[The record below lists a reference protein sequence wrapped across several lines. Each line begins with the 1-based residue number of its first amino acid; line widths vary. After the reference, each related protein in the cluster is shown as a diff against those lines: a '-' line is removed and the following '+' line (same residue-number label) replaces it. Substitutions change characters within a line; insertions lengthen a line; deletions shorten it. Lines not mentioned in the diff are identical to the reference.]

1 MLIFNEI
8 TNEPEETVIHSFE
21 EIVSDSEQ
29 KMGSKEQPVTKGRR
43 NLYFN
48 RCMDPERIKFN
59 KIFESLL
66 CFVLLVLITGCAQKK
81 EQAAGYDSVLNSQFK
96 EPSELSMSKI
106 FYLDSTSLKNPTD
119 IKFDSDSN
127 IYIVEY
133 NSPSIKIFDKSGSF
147 INKFVTE
154 LDSSRISS
162 LNIYKDTLY
171 ISYAKEKRLLKYTK
185 DGKKTGDFSFD
196 SEIPNELEYLSEG
209 DMIGSFRTNL
219 VNKEDMYIGIELK
232 LVDKYFKQIRL
243 ISSFFGSYY
252 SGNIDPEVRTFP
264 FAVDK
269 VNKRICIGIDSDK
282 VYKIHCYDYE
292 MNLRSVI
299 TNTLP
304 VVKFSKEE
312 IETRKITAKKFK
324 MPPLKQE
331 YKPFIESMT
340 FDAKGNLWVRRAS
353 NALIYG
359 TGSAIFDIF
368 NGSGRYQTSVLL
380 KNAERINHVEITDKM
395 IYILDPVGSV
405 LSAFSYDLPSGGVK

>member
-1 MLIFNEI
+1 MLILNEI
-8 TNEPEETVIHSFE
+8 NSETEEPMIRGFE

-29 KMGSKEQPVTKGRR
+29 KIGKKNAVSKGRK
-43 NLYFN
+43 NMYFN
-48 RCMDPERIKFN
+48 RCLDPDKIRFN
-59 KIFESLL
+59 NIFESLL
-66 CFVLLVLITGCAQKK
+66 CFVLLVLITGCAQKT
-81 EQAAGYDSVLNSQFK
+81 EQPAGYDSVLNSQFK
-96 EPSELSMSKI
+96 DPSELSISKA
-106 FYLDSTSLKNPTD
+106 FALDSTVLKNPAD
-119 IKFDSDSN
+119 IKFDSDGD

-133 NSPSIKIFDKSGSF
+133 NSSSIKIFDKSGSF
-147 INKFVTE
+147 KNKFITE

-162 LNIYKDTLY
+162 LNIDRDTLY
-171 ISYAKEKRLLKYTK
+171 IGYAKEKRLLKYTK

-196 SEIPNELEYLSEG
+196 SEIPNELEFLSEG
-209 DMIGSFRTNL
+209 NMIGSFRTNL
-219 VNKEDMYIGIELK
+219 VKKEDLYIGIELK

-252 SGNIDPEVRTFP
+252 SGNIDPEVRIFQ
-264 FAVDK
+264 FAVDR
-269 VNKRICIGIDSDK
+269 VNKKICIGIDSDK

-299 TNTLP
+299 TNPLP

-368 NGSGRYQTSVLL
+368 NGSGRYKTSVLL
-380 KNAERINHVEITDKM
+380 KNAVRFNHVEITDKM

-405 LSAFSYDLPSGGVK
+405 LSVFSYDLPSGGVK

>member
-1 MLIFNEI
+1 MLILNEI
-8 TNEPEETVIHSFE
+8 NSETEEPMIRGFE

-29 KMGSKEQPVTKGRR
+29 KIGKKNAVSKGRK
-43 NLYFN
+43 NMYFN
-48 RCMDPERIKFN
+48 RCLDPDKIRFN
-59 KIFESLL
+59 NIFESLL
-66 CFVLLVLITGCAQKK
+66 CFVLLVLITGCAQKT
-81 EQAAGYDSVLNSQFK
+81 EQPAGYDSVLNSQFK
-96 EPSELSMSKI
+96 DPSELSISKA
-106 FYLDSTSLKNPTD
+106 FALDSTVLKNPAD
-119 IKFDSDSN
+119 IKFDSDGD

-133 NSPSIKIFDKSGSF
+133 NSSSIKIFDKSGSF
-147 INKFVTE
+147 KNKFITE

-162 LNIYKDTLY
+162 LNIDRDTLY
-171 ISYAKEKRLLKYTK
+171 IGYAKEKRLLKYTK

-196 SEIPNELEYLSEG
+196 SEIPNELEFLSEG
-209 DMIGSFRTNL
+209 NMIGSFRTNL
-219 VNKEDMYIGIELK
+219 VKKEDLYIGIELK

-252 SGNIDPEVRTFP
+252 SGNIDPEVRIFQ
-264 FAVDK
+264 FAVDR
-269 VNKRICIGIDSDK
+269 VNKKICIGIDSDK

-299 TNTLP
+299 TNPLP

-405 LSAFSYDLPSGGVK
+405 LSVFSYDLPSGGVK

>member
-1 MLIFNEI
+1 MLILNEI
-8 TNEPEETVIHSFE
+8 NSETEEPMIRGFE

-29 KMGSKEQPVTKGRR
+29 KIGKKNAVSKGRK
-43 NLYFN
+43 NMYFN
-48 RCMDPERIKFN
+48 RCLDPDKIRFN
-59 KIFESLL
+59 NIFESLL
-66 CFVLLVLITGCAQKK
+66 CFVLLVLITGCAQKT
-81 EQAAGYDSVLNSQFK
+81 EQPAGYDSVLNSQFK
-96 EPSELSMSKI
+96 DPSELSISKA
-106 FYLDSTSLKNPTD
+106 FALDSTVLKNPAD
-119 IKFDSDSN
+119 IKFDSDGD

-133 NSPSIKIFDKSGSF
+133 NSSSIKIFDKSGSF
-147 INKFVTE
+147 KNKFITE

-162 LNIYKDTLY
+162 LNIDRDTLY
-171 ISYAKEKRLLKYTK
+171 IGYAKEKRLLKYTK

-196 SEIPNELEYLSEG
+196 SEIPNELEFLSEG
-209 DMIGSFRTNL
+209 NMIGSFRTNL
-219 VNKEDMYIGIELK
+219 VKKEDLYIGIELK

-252 SGNIDPEVRTFP
+252 SGNIDPEVRIFQ
-264 FAVDK
+264 FAVDR
-269 VNKRICIGIDSDK
+269 VNKKICIGIDSDK

-299 TNTLP
+299 TNPLP